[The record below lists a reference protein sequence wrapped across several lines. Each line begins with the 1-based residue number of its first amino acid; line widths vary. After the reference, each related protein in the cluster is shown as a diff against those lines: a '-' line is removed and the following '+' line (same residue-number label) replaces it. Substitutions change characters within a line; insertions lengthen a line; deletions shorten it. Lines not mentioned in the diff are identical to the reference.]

1 LGWGEGKKLGR
12 NFIAVVAVIA
22 LGAGLAVA
30 QGGDK
35 QNEGGKNAPA
45 PGFAHGQGP
54 VYRGPGPHFGQWLRR
69 NESLPP
75 DEQLKKLEQNPDF
88 KNLPEERQRRLRER
102 LQNFNSL
109 PPEKKDRIL
118 QRMEV
123 YEHLTPD
130 QQQRVHEMFRQFRD
144 LPQDRRRQLNQ
155 AFLQMQGM
163 TPEQRQN
170 LLNSP
175 EYRNNYSDQ
184 ERELLRGMSTI
195 GVTPNSNRLG
205 PPRQ

>member
-1 LGWGEGKKLGR
+1 MGEGKKLGR
-12 NFIAVVAVIA
+12 KLIAMVAVIA
-22 LGAGLAVA
+22 LGAGVSVA

-35 QNEGGKNAPA
+35 KNGGKDA
-45 PGFAHGQGP
+45 PGLARGQGP
-54 VYRGPGPHFGQWLRR
+54 VYRGTGPHFGQWLRR

-88 KNLPEERQRRLRER
+88 KNLPKERQDRLRER

-109 PPEKKDRIL
+109 PTEKKDRIL

-130 QQQRVHEMFRQFRD
+130 QQQRVHQMFRQFRD
-144 LPQDRRRQLNQ
+144 LPPDRRRQLNQ

-163 TPEQRQN
+163 SPEQRQK
-170 LLNSP
+170 LLDSP
-175 EYRNNYSDQ
+175 DYRNNYSDQ
-184 ERELLRGMSTI
+184 ERDLLRGMSTI
-195 GVTPNSNRLG
+195 GVTPNSNRFG
-205 PPRQ
+205 PQQQP